1 MYFASRSMKYFPQ
14 TKCKVSFWCQYINH
28 LLNAK
33 CFSKCFSITVSYVG
47 LSILARLSYAQVDL
61 LGYLNVRRLSS
72 VRSSVVNNFLVNTL
86 ASNVLAQF
94 FSNLIRVFVL
104 SDDILVELIMGL
116 LGSKSRSLCQ
126 ILEKIL

>member
-1 MYFASRSMKYFPQ
+1 M
-14 TKCKVSFWCQYINH
+14 
-28 LLNAK
+28 L
-33 CFSKCFSITVSYVG
+33 
-47 LSILARLSYAQVDL
+47 RLSF